1 MTEVK
6 DVEAIS
12 FSDMYVKAEKIS
24 TLVAMSVV
32 GINSSLGH
40 VDGVHEKKYFPR
52 FFHQK
57 PRRVVAIAKIG
68 RTKTICRLW
77 RI

>member
-32 GINSSLGH
+32 RINSSLCH
-40 VDGVHEKKYFPR
+40 VDGVHEKKYFAEILSPKAPKSGC
-52 FFHQK
+52 HCQNWQNENH
-57 PRRVVAIAKIG
+57 
-68 RTKTICRLW
+68 L
-77 RI
+77 